1 MPERLHY
8 SVFKLPTKYK
18 SFSNIFVALSEL
30 YVIHTNAFD
39 KKELVSECL
48 ENRKLVKLHAL
59 SLKCTVIVF
68 FCKLVLLQ
76 FVLSLRFIC
85 FWDYWVDWPVKKNVK
100 MI

>member
-8 SVFKLPTKYK
+8 SVFKLSTKV
-18 SFSNIFVALSEL
+18 FLIFFVALSEL
-30 YVIHTNAFD
+30 YIIHTNAFD

-68 FCKLVLLQ
+68 FV
-76 FVLSLRFIC
+76 
-85 FWDYWVDWPVKKNVK
+85 N
-100 MI
+100 